1 MIKKNNIYKEEE
13 EIKKRLEKLSK
24 IINKHNLLYH
34 QKDKPKISDKEYD
47 DYVKE
52 NNKLEKQYPHL
63 ILNNGPNTIVGSS
76 ISNKFKK
83 IEHKSAMLSLAN
95 AFNKKDLS
103 DFIERLKKFLNLEEK
118 TNISFIGSLK

>member
-13 EIKKRLEKLSK
+13 EIKKRLEKLSR

-63 ILNNGPNTIVGSS
+63 ILNNGPNTTVGSY

-83 IEHKSAMLSLAN
+83 IEHKSAKICYAL
-95 AFNKKDLS
+95 
-103 DFIERLKKFLNLEEK
+103 
-118 TNISFIGSLK
+118 ISKCI